1 MESLHWINGQ
11 ITRTQNS
18 LYMLHLQLDEKRRD
32 LERLVLAQANL
43 QENQE
48 KLKQYKTQCTKPDL
62 TENTW
67 AGHLADQ
74 YEQWKELTLFR
85 SYIDLYDYQLT
96 QTLEQLNDKIKETKQ
111 SIIDIR
117 MDLSTQSHIL
127 DDLYGKQ
134 RRELLN

>member
-48 KLKQYKTQCTKPDL
+48 ELKQYKTWCTKPEL
-62 TENTW
+62 TGNTW

-74 YEQWKELTLFR
+74 YEQWKEHTLFR

-117 MDLSTQSHIL
+117 MDLSTQSDIL